1 MYAIVL
7 TAGLA
12 PVVVRLPEG
21 LGDGLGLPP
30 VSLGVGVGLAGG
42 GVEVG
47 VGVGVLI
54 GVGVWLG
61 ATDGPQLGG
70 GLVLIVGAGEA
81 SEG

>member
-1 MYAIVL
+1 MNAIVL
-7 TAGLA
+7 GAELA

-42 GVEVG
+42 EVKVG
-47 VGVGVLI
+47 VGVGVF
-54 GVGVWLG
+54 GVGEWLG
-61 ATDGPQLGG
+61 VTDGPQLGG